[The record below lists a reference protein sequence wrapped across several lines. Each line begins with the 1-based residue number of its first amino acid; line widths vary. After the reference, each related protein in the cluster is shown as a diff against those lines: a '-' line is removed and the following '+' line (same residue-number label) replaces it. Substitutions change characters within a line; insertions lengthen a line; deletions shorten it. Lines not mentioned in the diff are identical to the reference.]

1 MIGLLVWI
9 IIYGI
14 IEGITEW
21 LPVSSTGHMIIFES
35 FWSPSSSVATPEFL
49 ELLRVVIQFG
59 AILAVFIAYFK
70 RLYPFKKSLSQS
82 GRKKV
87 WNNWLRI
94 IIGCIPAGIAGLL
107 FDDFFDSHFY
117 NWQTVVITLI
127 VYGLLFILVENIN
140 KKRRKKYGAMEDIPI
155 LTAFFIGLAQVLAL
169 VPGTSRSGVTIL
181 AALLLGVSRTAAVDY
196 TFGMAIPIMAGASLK
211 KIYEYFADGHS
222 LSGKQLLV
230 LLAGMLVA
238 FIVSLFAVKFIRKYV
253 SKKNFKAFGW
263 YRICLGIVIIII
275 ALVFPEVLPGSGK
288 VPSKYGLPDYI
299 EEDYIVENRYSRPG
313 TPLLQVKDIVI
324 HYVANPGTSAKQNR
338 DYFNGLADQSGDDV
352 TYASS
357 NFIVGLEGEIIAV
370 VPIEEI
376 AYCSNNRNNDT
387 ISIETCHPDETGKF
401 NEKTY
406 ASLVRLTAWLCDNY
420 GLDSSHVIRHYDV
433 TGKLCPLYF
442 VEHEDAWETFKA
454 DVQTEIDSL
463 RAAG

>member
-1 MIGLLVWI
+1 
-9 IIYGI
+9 
-14 IEGITEW
+14 
-21 LPVSSTGHMIIFES
+21 
-35 FWSPSSSVATPEFL
+35 
-49 ELLRVVIQFG
+49 
-59 AILAVFIAYFK
+59 
-70 RLYPFKKSLSQS
+70 
-82 GRKKV
+82 
-87 WNNWLRI
+87 
-94 IIGCIPAGIAGLL
+94 
-107 FDDFFDSHFY
+107 
-117 NWQTVVITLI
+117 
-127 VYGLLFILVENIN
+127 
-140 KKRRKKYGAMEDIPI
+140 
-155 LTAFFIGLAQVLAL
+155 
-169 VPGTSRSGVTIL
+169 
-181 AALLLGVSRTAAVDY
+181 
-196 TFGMAIPIMAGASLK
+196 
-211 KIYEYFADGHS
+211 
-222 LSGKQLLV
+222 
-230 LLAGMLVA
+230 
-238 FIVSLFAVKFIRKYV
+238 
-253 SKKNFKAFGW
+253 
-263 YRICLGIVIIII
+263 
-275 ALVFPEVLPGSGK
+275 
-288 VPSKYGLPDYI
+288 
-299 EEDYIVENRYSRPG
+299 DYIVENRYSRPG

-352 TYASS
+352 TYTSS